1 MYFDHQPTQPCFLVT
16 LNLALKTKSRRLFSS
31 VSVVIASLTIA
42 LPVQGAPNQSQNA
55 DAATNAEIVLT
66 DEQAKRDTQVLARVM
81 TSLHPALTKYRTQ
94 AEIDAAI
101 RHFEQRGQAA
111 RSLGEMYLAA
121 TELAAAV
128 RCGHT
133 WTNILNQQK
142 AVQALLLESE
152 NKLPIKLSLVDHRWL
167 VLASADA
174 QVRVGDEILAMNGY
188 EAAAIVEK
196 MRPYLRADGSSDG
209 KRLVQLNHDRFDY
222 SQMDIV
228 WPLLAPPQNGRYV
241 LALRRLNGELDTV
254 SVAATTLAKRQAALV
269 AQGIVEKSAT
279 WSFHIERNVG
289 FLRLPNFAFWN
300 SKFDWAGFLEKSF
313 AELNAKRVPHLIID
327 IRDNE
332 GGSGEIGAKLLSYLL
347 KRPFQT
353 VTDQSVS
360 AYERVPYALVRY
372 LDTWDFSFFDR
383 TGQVERITQGPNA
396 GKYSF
401 KPNAAKQLTIDPV
414 APSSRGYQGQAYL
427 LVGPE
432 NSSATFILA
441 DLAQKSQAAILVGQP
456 TGGNQRG
463 LNGGQLLWVNLPNS
477 GVGVDIPLLAS
488 TYELTTPDQS
498 VTPDVMVK
506 RDFEQSRA
514 GLDQEVQAVLEL
526 IRRKNTMSHQ
536 H

>member
-1 MYFDHQPTQPCFLVT
+1 MHSDHHPKQHCFLT
-16 LNLALKTKSRRLFSS
+16 SIRLALRIQAWRLFSS
-31 VSVVIASLTIA
+31 ISLVIASLAAA
-42 LPVQGAPNQSQNA
+42 LPVQAAPNQNLIA
-55 DAATNAEIVLT
+55 DASPNPEIMLT
-66 DEQAKRDTQVLARVM
+66 AEQAKFDTQVLKRVM
-81 TSLHPALTKYRTQ
+81 TSLHPALTKYRSQT
-94 AEIDAAI
+94 EIDAALS
-101 RHFEQRGQAA
+101 HFEQRGNAA
-111 RSLGEMYLAA
+111 RSLTEMYLAA

-133 WTNILNQQK
+133 WTNVLNQQK
-142 AVQALLLESE
+142 AVQAVLLESE
-152 NKLPIKLSLVDHRWL
+152 NKLPIKLSLVDKRWL
-167 VLASADA
+167 VLASANA
-174 QVRVGDEILAMNGY
+174 KVRAGDEILAINGDD
-188 EAAAIVEK
+188 AHAIVEK

-209 KRLVQLNHDRFDY
+209 KRLVQLNHDRFDH
-222 SQMDIV
+222 SQMDIL
-228 WPLLAPPQNGRYV
+228 WPLLAPPQNGLYV
-241 LALRRLNGELDTV
+241 LALRRANGDLDNV
-254 SVAATTLAKRQAALV
+254 SVAATTLAKRQAAFK
-269 AQGIVEKSAT
+269 AQGVVEKSAT
-279 WSFHIERNVG
+279 WSFHIDQNVG
-289 FLRLPNFAFWN
+289 FLRLSNFAFWN
-300 SKFDWAGFLEKSF
+300 SNFDWAGFLEKSF

-347 KRPFQT
+347 QRPFQT
-353 VTDQSVS
+353 VSDQSVS

-383 TGQVERITQGPNA
+383 TGQVERITQGPSA

-441 DLAQKSQAAILVGQP
+441 DLAQKSQAAILVGQQ

-498 VTPDVMVK
+498 VTPDVVVK

-514 GLDQEVQAVLEL
+514 GVDQEVQAVLEL
-526 IRRKNTMSHQ
+526 IRRKK
-536 H
+536 

>member
-1 MYFDHQPTQPCFLVT
+1 MQSDHHPSQHCFLTTVY
-16 LNLALKTKSRRLFSS
+16 LMLKTQSQRVFLSIS
-31 VSVVIASLTIA
+31 LVIASAALA
-42 LPVQGAPNQSQNA
+42 LPAQGAPQQSQNA
-55 DAATNAEIVLT
+55 DAASNAEIMLT
-66 DEQAKRDTQVLARVM
+66 SEQAKRDTQVLARVM

-142 AVQALLLESE
+142 AVQTLLLESE
-152 NKLPIKLSLVDHRWL
+152 NKLPIKVRLVDTRWL

-174 QVRVGDEILAMNGY
+174 QVRAGDEILAMNGY
-188 EAAAIVEK
+188 EATAIVEK
-196 MRPYLRADGSSDG
+196 IRPYLRADGSSDG

-241 LALRRLNGELDTV
+241 LALRRVNGELDTV
-254 SVAATTLAKRQAALV
+254 TVAATTLAKRQAALV
-269 AQGIVEKSAT
+269 AQGIVEKSAA
-279 WSFHIERNVG
+279 WSFHIEQNVG

-300 SKFDWAGFLEKSF
+300 SNFDWASFLEKSF

-353 VTDQSVS
+353 VSDQSVS
-360 AYERVPYALVRY
+360 AYERVPYALVKY

-383 TGQVERITQGPNA
+383 TGQVERITQGPA
-396 GKYSF
+396 TGKYSF
-401 KPNAAKQLTIDPV
+401 KPNAAQQLTIEPV
-414 APSSRGYQGQAYL
+414 SPSARRYQGQAYL

-441 DLAQKSQAAILVGQP
+441 DLAQKSRAAILVGQP

-498 VTPDVMVK
+498 VTPDVLVK

-514 GLDQEVQAVLEL
+514 GLDQEVHAVLEL
-526 IRRKNTMSHQ
+526 IRRKK
-536 H
+536 